1 MAGAAKPRLG
11 ELLVGAGLLGQAELD
26 EVLRTKDPG
35 QKLGRALVER
45 GLVTEQ
51 QLTQALSQL
60 LSVPWVSLYHIDFS
74 KALLARV
81 SRDLVE
87 RYGLVPI
94 FVRNVRGQ
102 GETLYVATDDPT
114 NDLAL
119 AAVTRASGLPTRP
132 MIASTSDIQA
142 IIRVHYTNPGV
153 LPAVPVILDE
163 PAVTVQEG
171 RRVKAQEPSKPPV
184 KPAPSG
190 SSGAPARSPAQPPA
204 SAVPV
209 TKPEGGRRGSR
220 GKKAPAIALTLLD
233 GTQILL
239 PSAKPPD
246 EATVTARDILSALRA
261 RAHGADATEILGADP
276 KWESYVVA
284 LVSLLLRKGLVSE
297 RELVD
302 ELSKI

>member
-1 MAGAAKPRLG
+1 M
-11 ELLVGAGLLGQAELD
+11 GAGLLGQAALD

-119 AAVTRASGLPTRP
+119 AAVARASGLPTRP

-142 IIRVHYTNPGV
+142 IIRVHYTNPGAP
-153 LPAVPVILDE
+153 PAVPVIADE
-163 PAVTVQEG
+163 PALTVPEG
-171 RRVKAQEPSKPPV
+171 RRGKAQAPPVKPPV
-184 KPAPSG
+184 KPPPSAPSPAP
-190 SSGAPARSPAQPPA
+190 GAPARAPAQPPA

-246 EATVTARDILSALRA
+246 EATVTARDIVSALRA

-284 LVSLLLRKGLVSE
+284 LISLLLRKGLVSD

>member
-1 MAGAAKPRLG
+1 VAGAAKPRLG
-11 ELLVGAGLLGQAELD
+11 ELLVGAGLLGQGELD

-119 AAVTRASGLPTRP
+119 AAVSRASGLPTRP

-142 IIRVHYTNPGV
+142 IIRVHYTNPGA

-171 RRVKAQEPSKPPV
+171 RRVKPQEPPPKPPV
-184 KPAPSG
+184 KATQARTPAAPLPS
-190 SSGAPARSPAQPPA
+190 PPPV

-246 EATVTARDILSALRA
+246 EATITARDILSALRA

-284 LVSLLLRKGLVSE
+284 LISLLLRKGLVSE